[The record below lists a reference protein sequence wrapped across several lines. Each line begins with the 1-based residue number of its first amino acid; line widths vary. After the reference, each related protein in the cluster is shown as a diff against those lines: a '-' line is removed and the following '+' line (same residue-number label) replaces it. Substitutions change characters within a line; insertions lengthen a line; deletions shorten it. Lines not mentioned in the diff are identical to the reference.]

1 MTEPVTL
8 AGEDTLFIADVLH
21 LASRLL
27 KSGHS
32 AELGRLAAGL
42 TRAAARRLPPGSPWT
57 RTDDEHK
64 ESILT

>member
-8 AGEDTLFIADVLH
+8 AGHDALFIADVLH

-27 KSGHS
+27 KGGHS

-42 TRAAARRLPPGSPWT
+42 TRAAAHRLPPGSPWT
-57 RTDDEHK
+57 RTNDEHE
-64 ESILT
+64 ESTLT